1 MRGHLT
7 PEEAG
12 ECGAAALARRLVLTH
27 YSDELDVDW
36 AKAEAA
42 RAFGRPVDAAREG
55 ATYEV
60 GE

>member
-1 MRGHLT
+1 MRRRG
-7 PEEAG
+7 G
-12 ECGAAALARRLVLTH
+12 ARRLVLTH

-42 RAFGRPVDAAREG
+42 RAFGRPVDAAHEG

-60 GE
+60 GG